1 MTSILFIALGG
12 ALGAFLRYWTG
23 ILSGMLFGTR
33 FPVGTLVVNVAGSFI
48 IGMTAAAVAAGK
60 LSVFPWNDLIMQGFC
75 GALTTFSTFSM
86 DSFQMLRQGQSLAA
100 WGNMALS
107 MILCLSAAALGLSV
121 FTQA

>member
-1 MTSILFIALGG
+1 
-12 ALGAFLRYWTG
+12 
-23 ILSGMLFGTR
+23 
-33 FPVGTLVVNVAGSFI
+33 
-48 IGMTAAAVAAGK
+48 
-60 LSVFPWNDLIMQGFC
+60 MQGFC